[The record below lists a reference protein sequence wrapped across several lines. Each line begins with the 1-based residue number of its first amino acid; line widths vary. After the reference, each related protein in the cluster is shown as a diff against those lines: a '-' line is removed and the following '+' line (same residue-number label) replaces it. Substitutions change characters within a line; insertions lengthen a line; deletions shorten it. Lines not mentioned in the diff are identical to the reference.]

1 MISSKCPGQDTRYW
15 TAEDIHEEPCPH
27 CGALIEFWKT
37 DIRVRCPQCK
47 QKVAN
52 PRFNLGCAEWCAY
65 AEQCLGVAARGTAPL
80 PLRQVLEQELSRLL
94 PGLPLQQKKLKEKL
108 SAAEEK
114 CREEKADPL
123 PVLIALVVLGVGELG
138 RLNDSELFLNKLIEE
153 HHFPVEAVAKA
164 RTLLQQWHG
173 QTFEDEAGKF
183 LVELLGS

>member
-1 MISSKCPGQDTRYW
+1 MLSSKCPGQDTRYW

-65 AEQCLGVAARGTAPL
+65 AEQCLGAAARGTAPL

-108 SAAEEK
+108 VAAEEK
-114 CREEKADPL
+114 CREGKVDPL
-123 PVLIALVVLGVGELG
+123 PVLIALVVLRAGELG

-153 HHFPVEAVAKA
+153 HHFPVEAVSKA
-164 RTLLQQWHG
+164 GTILQQWHG
-173 QTFEDEAGKF
+173 QTFEDEEGQLLAEF
-183 LVELLGS
+183 VE